1 MSRPIAPALAFA
13 FAGLAAAAPASAA
26 PEIANA
32 WMRPAAAGAASADA
46 YADVRTDAPLT
57 LVAVRTP
64 VARSVEIVVHD
75 PKDQANPPRVVERLA
90 MPAGETRFAL
100 KGSVLRFVE
109 LASAVAPSQRVPL
122 VFEFVD
128 ASGARIVAETKVQVR
143 GLVAAQPAGR

>member
-13 FAGLAAAAPASAA
+13 FAALAAAAPASAA

-46 YADVRTDAPLT
+46 YADVRADAPLT

-75 PKDQANPPRVVERLA
+75 PKDRANPPRVVERLA

-100 KGSVLRFVE
+100 KGSVLRFVD
-109 LASAVAPSQRVPL
+109 LASAVAPGQRVPL

-128 ASGARIVAETKVQVR
+128 ASGARIVAETAVQVR
-143 GLVAAQPAGR
+143 GLVAAPPAGK